1 MLLRGASTRRHGSI
15 LQNNIPAE
23 DQEMSSWLRKAAS
36 LAFGLQRATVN
47 GVKISPKHKLFY
59 RTQTRSTVKK
69 MCHKLHFT
77 YLNFLKMIWDDCL
90 KASVPFFLSFPFRF
104 SFFRWLFC
112 LFLFL
117 SFSFRA
123 QRWYTMVHYLFFS
136 ISDRPQTESPALRA
150 LRREGAN
157 G

>member
-1 MLLRGASTRRHGSI
+1 
-15 LQNNIPAE
+15 
-23 DQEMSSWLRKAAS
+23 MSSWLRKAAS

-112 LFLFL
+112 LFLFFVFFFPRAALVHDGTL
-117 SFSFRA
+117 SFF
-123 QRWYTMVHYLFFS
+123 L
-136 ISDRPQTESPALRA
+136 D
-150 LRREGAN
+150 
-157 G
+157 